1 MFATINITVLKPS
14 LSQEYNFGI
23 FTQKFLFKIRD
34 FLFLERSRIFLNSE
48 ILIFFQNFPKLK
60 FNKYSNT
67 EVVAYNVIVY
77 NRYSMI
83 FGYGVNYRA
92 IMFTVVC

>member
-23 FTQKFLFKIRD
+23 ITQNFCLKLEISFFLD
-34 FLFLERSRIFLNSE
+34 RSRIFLNSE

-67 EVVAYNVIVY
+67 EVFAYNVIVY